1 MFRWPIAVKEKGW
14 VGVVTRGQRIDLA
27 HVVREAGA
35 RPQIRLLDSYRIER
49 DETDAL
55 VRLRAAR
62 KLQRMRCTTALG
74 AGEYQFLQ
82 LEAAGVPE
90 EERRNAFRWRVKDL
104 VDFPVE
110 QASIEVLDIPA
121 ASHGGGRAAG
131 VFVAAAPA
139 AVVAGCMKRF
149 ADAKLSLEAI
159 DLPELAQRNV
169 AALFEETNRGLAFL
183 VLDEQG
189 GLLTLTHR
197 GELFAFRRIDISAP
211 QLAEA
216 DPERQRQLL
225 ERVALELQRSL
236 DTFDRQFSF
245 VSVAR
250 LLVASTSLVEA
261 LQPVLADNLYL
272 PVQLMDLAEVMEFS
286 ALPELRNRQRQ
297 AQCLAAIGIAL
308 REPA

>member
-1 MFRWPIAVKEKGW
+1 MFRWPVAVKEKGW

-49 DETDAL
+49 DEADAL
-55 VRLRAAR
+55 ARLRTAR
-62 KLQRMRCTTALG
+62 KLKGVRCTTVLG

-82 LEAAGVPE
+82 LEAPDVPD
-90 EERRNAFRWRVKDL
+90 EERRSALRWRLKDL

-110 QASIEVLDIPA
+110 RASIAVLDIPGA
-121 ASHGGGRAAG
+121 AHAGRTAG
-131 VFVAAAPA
+131 VFVAAAPETA
-139 AVVAGCMKRF
+139 VAGCMKRF
-149 ADAKLSLEAI
+149 ADAKLELEAI

-169 AALFEETNRGLAFL
+169 AALFEDANRGLAFL

-216 DPERQRQLL
+216 DPDRQRQLL

-245 VSVAR
+245 ISVAR
-250 LLVASTSLVEA
+250 LLVASTAAVEA

-272 PVQLMDLAEVMEFS
+272 PVQLMDLAEAADFP
-286 ALPELRNRQRQ
+286 ALPELRSQQRQ
-297 AQCLAAIGIAL
+297 AQCLTAIGVAM
-308 REPA
+308 RDAP